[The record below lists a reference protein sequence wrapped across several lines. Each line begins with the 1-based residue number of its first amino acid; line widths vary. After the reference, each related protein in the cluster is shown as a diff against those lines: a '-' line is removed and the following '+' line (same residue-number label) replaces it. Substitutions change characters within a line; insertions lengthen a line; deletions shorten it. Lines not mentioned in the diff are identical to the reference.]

1 MDVIRVFSQVTVGLS
16 EGEVLQITAKGDVD
30 TSEATYLTIIQK
42 KTAGFIAGCCEVGA
56 MLAEASPTQVA
67 ALTRYGLNCGLAFQI
82 ADDLL
87 DYTGNPQKTGKPQ
100 CGDLREG
107 KMTLPLIL
115 ALADVAETER
125 RELLHILQ
133 EPEALTGAEVA
144 FVQET
149 IARHDG
155 YTRTADTARRYV
167 ALAQDALRVLPG
179 TVYRDSLHALADYA
193 LTRER

>member
-1 MDVIRVFSQVTVGLS
+1 
-16 EGEVLQITAKGDVD
+16 
-30 TSEATYLTIIQK
+30 
-42 KTAGFIAGCCEVGA
+42 
-56 MLAEASPTQVA
+56 MLAGASPAVLA

-87 DYTGNPQKTGKPQ
+87 DYTGDPAKTGKPP

-115 ALADVAETER
+115 TLLDVTEAER
-125 RELLHILQ
+125 RDLLHILQ
-133 EPEALTGAEVA
+133 EPEALTDAE
-144 FVQET
+144 
-149 IARHDG
+149 IADVRAAIAHHDG

-167 ALAQDALRVLPG
+167 TLAQDALGALPASR
-179 TVYRDSLHALADYA
+179 YREALHALADYA